1 MRCPYCGATVRPG
14 GRFCNQC
21 GRRLNAETGDLSGAQ
36 QTQAQGPE
44 QGQKVS
50 TSLRPG
56 DRLQND
62 RYVIKQ
68 ILGEGGMGAVLLAED
83 TRLNNKLVV
92 IKELISDS
100 SDPAQLQEDVRNFK
114 REVATLASVDH
125 FLVPAVT
132 DHFQEGSHYFMVQ
145 EYVAGEN
152 LEERLNRLGRPL
164 SEDDVLVYASDI
176 LLVLEYLAS
185 RKPPIV
191 HRDVKPANII
201 IGSNDGRA
209 HLVDF
214 GIARPDL
221 AADAAR
227 KQTSA
232 LGTPGYA
239 PPEQYQG
246 KADPRS
252 DLYALAATMH
262 HLLTNRD
269 PREHP
274 PFVYPPVR
282 TLNPRLSLEVEH
294 LLTRALQND
303 ITKRYQSASEMKQ
316 DVDQILEE
324 RFGLL
329 GASLTTGAHPITR
342 SRPQSGGFGYS
353 GPTPASPPRG
363 TSTTVGTQS
372 GSPFTPLPSTMPST
386 LPAAQGPVT
395 GPVRGQR
402 QRQVGQAPQTPPPP
416 PVIQPGLSGKR
427 GYNGQMIASFLVLV
441 LVLILIGAI
450 ALGAFSG
457 FRQRLQGSGS
467 SQEQSSATA
476 LSTAL
481 PANINGIGAFTIK
494 DTEGQSELLGLSDG
508 SIIFDTTR
516 ASGDASLKQQAAES
530 FKAHDYASAQSYLA
544 QAIADDT
551 NDAEALIYQENLR
564 VLASGSSY
572 LTLVIGAMLSGPDV
586 DVGREVLQGA
596 YVAQREFNDSNALNG
611 LKLRLLIA
619 NSGGEDNYTGTVAQ
633 QIVQEAR
640 KDRTIVGVMG
650 WPFSS
655 QTINAVGVLAQA
667 QIPIVSGTASSDQ
680 LSGLSPYFFRV
691 VPSNQVQAS
700 AGARYALQV
709 LHAHRVAA
717 FYDPGNTYSSSLFR
731 DFRDAF
737 TQAGGQ
743 IVAEEH
749 YQRSHTGQ
757 LPTLL
762 SDALGKN
769 PDLIYFAGYA
779 SDITPLLTYLPTTGT
794 FARLPVLGGDA
805 LYQPQGYGNAKQV
818 FTRLHFTSFAYPD
831 EWSYLGRPQP
841 PFFRDYARLYSGNGQ
856 HSGYGYTRADFN
868 TILAYDAT
876 ETLLEAYRRALDS
889 GGNQQSLTGSK
900 LRQALTT
907 ISGSGAIQGLS
918 GQISFASN
926 GDPVDKAVV
935 VLNVDAQGHIKIA
948 SIEGKF
954 FK

>member
-1 MRCPYCGATVRPG
+1 MRCPYCGADNRPG

-21 GRRLNAETGDLSGAQ
+21 GRRLVAGTDPLSSAGQAPVTPGGQDALDLGL
-36 QTQAQGPE
+36 
-44 QGQKVS
+44 KVS

-92 IKELISDS
+92 IKELISES
-100 SDPAQLQEDVRNFK
+100 SDLSQLQEDVRNFK

-152 LEERLNRLGRPL
+152 LEERLERLGRPL
-164 SEDDVLVYASDI
+164 PEGEVLTYASDI

-201 IGSNDGRA
+201 ISNNDGRA

-221 AADAAR
+221 AMGAAR

-282 TLNPRLSLEVEH
+282 SLNPRLSPEVEQ
-294 LLTRALQND
+294 LLSRALQND
-303 ITKRYQSASEMKQ
+303 ISRRYQSASEMKQ
-316 DVDQILEE
+316 EVDQILEE
-324 RFGLL
+324 RFGFL
-329 GASLTTGAHPITR
+329 GATLTTGAHPITR
-342 SRPQSGGFGYS
+342 TRPQSGS
-353 GPTPASPPRG
+353 INRSRAIPPTATPPAS
-363 TSTTVGTQS
+363 TVG
-372 GSPFTPLPSTMPST
+372 GDPVTPLPPTVLPTRPSG
-386 LPAAQGPVT
+386 LGPVT
-395 GPVRGQR
+395 SPTTSQHQR
-402 QRQVGQAPQTPPPP
+402 QIWQASQPQRA
-416 PVIQPGLSGKR
+416 IQPGLPGKR
-427 GYNGQMIASFLVLV
+427 SFNGQMLASFLVLLLV
-441 LVLILIGAI
+441 LVLIAAI

-457 FRQRLQGSGS
+457 FRQRLQGT
-467 SQEQSSATA
+467 QTQSTPTA
-476 LSTAL
+476 ASTAL

-494 DTEGQSELLGLSDG
+494 NSQGQSELLGLSDG
-508 SIIFDTTR
+508 SVVFDTTR
-516 ASGDASLKQQAAES
+516 PSGDAGLKQQAAQS
-530 FKAHDYASAQSYLA
+530 FKADDYATAQSYLA
-544 QAIADDT
+544 QAIADDS

-564 VLASGSSY
+564 VIASGSPY
-572 LTLVIGAMLSGPDV
+572 LTLVIGTMLSGPDT
-586 DVGREVLQGA
+586 DVGREILQGA
-596 YVAQREFNDSNALNG
+596 YVAQREFNDAGGLNG

-619 NSGGEDNYTGTVAQ
+619 NSGSESDYAGTVAQ
-633 QIVQEAR
+633 QIVQAAR
-640 KDRTIVGVMG
+640 KDGSIVGVMG

-655 QTINAVGVLAQA
+655 QTINAVGVLARA
-667 QIPIVSGTASSDQ
+667 QIPMVSGTASSDQ
-680 LSGLSPYFFRV
+680 LTGLSPYFFRV
-691 VPSNQVQAS
+691 APSNQSEAS
-700 AGARYALQV
+700 AAARYALET
-709 LHAHRVAA
+709 LHARRVAA
-717 FYDPGNTYSSSLFR
+717 FYDQGDSYSSSLFR
-731 DFRDAF
+731 DFRAAF
-737 TQAGGQ
+737 VQGGGE
-743 IVAEEH
+743 VVVEEH
-749 YQRSHTGQ
+749 YQRSQTDR
-757 LPTLL
+757 LPVLL

-779 SDITPLLTYLPTTGT
+779 SDITPLLKYLPTSGP
-794 FARLPVLGGDA
+794 FAQLPVLGGDA
-805 LYQPQGYGNAKQV
+805 LYQPQGYSDVRQV
-818 FTRLHFTSFAYPD
+818 FSRLHFTSFAYPD
-831 EWSYLGRPQP
+831 EWSYLGRSLPA
-841 PFFRDYARLYSGNGQ
+841 FFSDYARLYSGNGQ

-876 ETLLEAYRRALDS
+876 ETLLEGCRRVLT
-889 GGNQQSLTGSK
+889 GGSNQQGLTGSL
-900 LRQALTT
+900 LRQALAT
-907 ISGSGAIQGLS
+907 ISGSKAIQGIS
-918 GQISFASN
+918 GQISFAST

-935 VLNVDAQGHIKIA
+935 VLYVDTQGHIKIA
-948 SIEGKF
+948 TIEGKF

>member
-36 QTQAQGPE
+36 QTQAQGPG

-164 SEDDVLVYASDI
+164 SEDEVLVYASDI

-227 KQTSA
+227 KQTTA

-329 GASLTTGAHPITR
+329 GASLTTGAHPISR
-342 SRPQSGGFGYS
+342 PRPQSGGFGHS
-353 GPTPASPPRG
+353 SPTLPQRTSPSVSTMRG
-363 TSTTVGTQS
+363 D
-372 GSPFTPLPSTMPST
+372 PFTPLPPT
-386 LPAAQGPVT
+386 LSSAAPQTPVPVT
-395 GPVRGQR
+395 GPVQGQQQR
-402 QRQVGQAPQTPPPP
+402 QLWQPVQPQQPP
-416 PVIQPGLSGKR
+416 QPRLPGKR
-427 GYNGQMIASFLVLV
+427 SYTGQMLASFLLLL
-441 LVLILIGAI
+441 LVLILIAAI

-457 FRQRLQGSGS
+457 FRQRLQESGS
-467 SQEQSSATA
+467 SQGQGSATA
-476 LSTAL
+476 PSTAL

-494 DTEGQSELLGLSDG
+494 NAQGQPELLGLSDG

-516 ASGDASLKQQAAES
+516 PSGDASLKQQAAQS
-530 FKAHDYASAQSYLA
+530 FKADNYAAAQSYLA
-544 QAIADDT
+544 QAIAEDS
-551 NDAEALIYQENLR
+551 NDAEALIYQEDLR
-564 VLASGSSY
+564 VMASGSPY
-572 LTLVIGAMLSGPDV
+572 LTLVIGAMLTGPDT
-586 DVGREVLQGA
+586 DVGREALQGA
-596 YVAQREFNDSNALNG
+596 YVAQREFNDSGGLNG

-619 NSGGEDNYTGTVAQ
+619 NSGSEDNYAGTVAQ
-633 QIVQEAR
+633 QIVQAAH
-640 KDRTIVGVMG
+640 KDSTIVGVMG

-667 QIPIVSGTASSDQ
+667 QIPLVSGTASSDQ

-691 VPSNQVQAS
+691 VPSNEGQAS

-717 FYDPGNTYSSSLFR
+717 FYDQGDSYSSSLFR
-731 DFRDAF
+731 DFRNAF
-737 TQAGGQ
+737 TQEGGQ
-743 IVAEEH
+743 IVVEEH
-749 YQRSHTGQ
+749 YQRSNTSQ
-757 LPTLL
+757 LPVLL

-779 SDITPLLTYLPTTGT
+779 SDITPLLKYLPTTGT
-794 FARLPVLGGDA
+794 FAHLPVLGGDA
-805 LYQPQGYGNAKQV
+805 LYQPQGYGNVRQV
-818 FTRLHFTSFAYPD
+818 FARLHFTSFAYPD
-831 EWSYLGRPQP
+831 EWTYLGRPLP
-841 PFFRDYARLYSGNGQ
+841 AFFSDYARLYSGNGQ

-876 ETLLEAYRRALDS
+876 ETLLEGCRRALATAGS
-889 GGNQQSLTGSK
+889 SQSLTGSK

-907 ISGSGAIQGLS
+907 ISGSGAIQGIS

-926 GDPVDKAVV
+926 GDPLDKAIV
-935 VLNVDAQGHIKIA
+935 VLYVDAQGHIKIN
-948 SIEGKF
+948 SVEGKF

>member
-1 MRCPYCGATVRPG
+1 M
-14 GRFCNQC
+14 
-21 GRRLNAETGDLSGAQ
+21 
-36 QTQAQGPE
+36 
-44 QGQKVS
+44 
-50 TSLRPG
+50 
-56 DRLQND
+56 
-62 RYVIKQ
+62 
-68 ILGEGGMGAVLLAED
+68 LLAED

-152 LEERLNRLGRPL
+152 LEERLNRLGKPL
-164 SEDDVLVYASDI
+164 PEGEVLTYASDI

-191 HRDVKPANII
+191 HRDVKPANIVI
-201 IGSNDGRA
+201 SDNDGRA

-221 AADAAR
+221 APGAAR
-227 KQTSA
+227 KQTTA

-282 TLNPRLSLEVEH
+282 TLNPRLSPEIER

-303 ITKRYQSASEMKQ
+303 ITRRYQSASEMKQ
-316 DVDQILEE
+316 EVDQILED
-324 RFGLL
+324 RFGLM
-329 GASLTTGAHPITR
+329 GATLTTGAHPITR
-342 SRPQSGGFGYS
+342 PRPPSGAFSQS
-353 GPTPASPPRG
+353 GPTLASAP
-363 TSTTVGTQS
+363 TSVTSPGRTRPTVSTG
-372 GSPFTPLPSTMPST
+372 GPFTPLPPTRPSAVPGG
-386 LPAAQGPVT
+386 LAGPVT
-395 GPVRGQR
+395 GPVQGPPQQR
-402 QRQVGQAPQTPPPP
+402 QTWQTPQSPPPP
-416 PVIQPGLSGKR
+416 LAQPGIRGVFGKR
-427 GYNGQMIASFLVLV
+427 RYNGQMLASFLVLL
-441 LVLILIGAI
+441 LVLILIAAI

-457 FRQRLQGSGS
+457 FRQRLQEAGTTGA
-467 SQEQSSATA
+467 QSNSATA
-476 LSTAL
+476 VSTAL

-494 DTEGQSELLGLSDG
+494 NSQGQSELLGLSDG

-516 ASGDASLKQQAAES
+516 SSGDASLKQQAAKS
-530 FKAHDYASAQSYLA
+530 FKADDYAAAQSYLA
-544 QAIADDT
+544 QAIATDS

-564 VLASGSSY
+564 VLASGSPY
-572 LTLVIGAMLSGPDV
+572 LTLVIGTMLTGSDT
-586 DVGREVLQGA
+586 DVGREILQGA
-596 YVAQREFNDSNALNG
+596 YVAQREFNDAGGLNG

-619 NSGGEDNYTGTVAQ
+619 NSGSEDGYAGTVAQ
-633 QIVQEAR
+633 QIVQAAR
-640 KDRTIVGVMG
+640 QDSSIVGVMG
-650 WPFSS
+650 WPFSA
-655 QTINAVGVLAQA
+655 QTINAVGVLTRAH
-667 QIPIVSGTASSDQ
+667 IPIVSGTASSDQ

-691 VPSNQVQAS
+691 APSNQVQAT
-700 AGARYALQV
+700 AGARYALET
-709 LHAHRVAA
+709 LHARRVAA
-717 FYDPGNTYSSSLFR
+717 FYDQGNSYSSSLYR
-731 DFRDAF
+731 DFREAF
-737 TQAGGQ
+737 TQGGGQ
-743 IVAEEH
+743 IVVEEH
-749 YQRSHTGQ
+749 YQRSQTNQ
-757 LPTLL
+757 LPALL
-762 SDALGKN
+762 SDALSKN

-779 SDITPLLTYLPTTGT
+779 SDITPLLKYLPTTGP
-794 FARLPVLGGDA
+794 FAHLPVLGGDA
-805 LYQPQGYGNAKQV
+805 LYQPQGYSAVRQA

-831 EWSYLGRPQP
+831 EWSYLGRSQP
-841 PFFRDYARLYSGNGQ
+841 AFFSDYSRLYSGNGQ

-876 ETLLEAYRRALDS
+876 ETLLEGCRRALAS
-889 GGNQQSLTGSK
+889 GSNQQTLTGDK

-907 ISGSGAIQGLS
+907 ISGSRSIQGIS

-926 GDPVDKAVV
+926 GDPIDKAVV
-935 VLNVDAQGHIKIA
+935 VLNVDNQGHIKIA
-948 SIEGKF
+948 SIEGRF

>member
-1 MRCPYCGATVRPG
+1 MKCPYCGAENRPG

-21 GRRLNAETGDLSGAQ
+21 GKRLSADTGVTSDTWQAPVSQGGQDAQ
-36 QTQAQGPE
+36 DAHPTQTQT

-62 RYVIKQ
+62 RYVIKR

-152 LEERLNRLGRPL
+152 LEERLNRLGKPL
-164 SEDDVLVYASDI
+164 PEGEVLTYASDI

-185 RKPPIV
+185 RRPPIV
-191 HRDVKPANII
+191 HRDVKPANIVI
-201 IGSNDGRA
+201 SDNDGRA

-221 AADAAR
+221 AAGAAR

-282 TLNPRLSLEVEH
+282 SLNPRLSPEIER

-316 DVDQILEE
+316 EVDQILEE
-324 RFGLL
+324 RFGLM
-329 GASLTTGAHPITR
+329 GATLTTGAHPISR
-342 SRPQSGGFGYS
+342 PRPQSGGFPS
-353 GPTPASPPRG
+353 RSSTPTSAPFSKGRG
-363 TSTTVGTQS
+363 TSPAVSTG
-372 GSPFTPLPSTMPST
+372 GPFTPLPPTMPSAM
-386 LPAAQGPVT
+386 PSSSPGAPDPVT
-395 GPVRGQR
+395 GPVQQGQQQFQAWQGSYSPPQPRLRPGIRGI
-402 QRQVGQAPQTPPPP
+402 P
-416 PVIQPGLSGKR
+416 GKR
-427 GYNGQMIASFLVLV
+427 NYNGQVLASFLVLL
-441 LVLILIGAI
+441 LVLILIAAI

-457 FRQRLQGSGS
+457 LRQRLQESGTTGTHS
-467 SQEQSSATA
+467 SSATA
-476 LSTAL
+476 VSTAL

-494 DTEGQSELLGLSDG
+494 NSQGQPELLGLSDG

-516 ASGDASLKQQAAES
+516 ASGDADLKQQAAKS
-530 FKAHDYASAQSYLA
+530 FKADDYAAAQSYLA
-544 QAIADDT
+544 QAIAIDS

-564 VLASGSSY
+564 VLASGSPY
-572 LTLVIGAMLSGPDV
+572 LTLVIGTMLTGSDT
-586 DVGREVLQGA
+586 DVGREILQGA
-596 YVAQREFNDSNALNG
+596 YVAQREFNDAGGLNG
-611 LKLRLLIA
+611 FKLRLLIA
-619 NSGGEDNYTGTVAQ
+619 NSGSEDGYAGTVAQ
-633 QIVQEAR
+633 QIVQAAR
-640 KDRTIVGVMG
+640 QDSTIVGVMG
-650 WPFSS
+650 WPFSA
-655 QTINAVGVLAQA
+655 QTINAVGVLARA
-667 QIPIVSGTASSDQ
+667 HIPIVSGTASSDQ

-691 VPSNQVQAS
+691 APSNQVQAS
-700 AGARYALQV
+700 AGARYALET
-709 LHAHRVAA
+709 LHARRVAA
-717 FYDPGNTYSSSLFR
+717 FYDQGNSYSSSLYR
-731 DFRDAF
+731 DFRQAF
-737 TQAGGQ
+737 TQGGGQ
-743 IVAEEH
+743 IVVEEH
-749 YQRSHTGQ
+749 YQRSQNNQ
-757 LPTLL
+757 LPALL
-762 SDALGKN
+762 SDALSKN

-779 SDITPLLTYLPTTGT
+779 SDITPLLKYLPTTGT
-794 FARLPVLGGDA
+794 FAKLPVLGGDA
-805 LYQPQGYGNAKQV
+805 LYQPQGYSAVRQA

-831 EWSYLGRPQP
+831 EWSYLGRSLPA
-841 PFFRDYARLYSGNGQ
+841 FFSDYSRFYSGNGQ

-876 ETLLEAYRRALDS
+876 ETLLE
-889 GGNQQSLTGSK
+889 GC
-900 LRQALTT
+900 
-907 ISGSGAIQGLS
+907 
-918 GQISFASN
+918 
-926 GDPVDKAVV
+926 
-935 VLNVDAQGHIKIA
+935 
-948 SIEGKF
+948 
-954 FK
+954 